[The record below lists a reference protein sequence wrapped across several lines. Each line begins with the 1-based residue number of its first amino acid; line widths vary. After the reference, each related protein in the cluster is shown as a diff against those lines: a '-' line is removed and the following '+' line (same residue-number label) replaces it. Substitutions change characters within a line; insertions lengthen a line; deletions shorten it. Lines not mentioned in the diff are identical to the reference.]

1 MMGVDPNY
9 IDDGRLRGQDRVSL
23 SSFLANDDRADMGER
38 GQPFFSGRER
48 EIRAFRKTANALA
61 MGKRSNATIVV
72 EGPPGAGKSALL
84 MQFLEEMRHLPNTE
98 AGGRRWLPVPM
109 NGSRA
114 ECPGHIVQAVD
125 EAIALRLA
133 QDCEAARGHLEE
145 QEGASQALSA
155 FLGEAVMRK
164 HGNDIR
170 RAARSLLDRGVAAA
184 GFRVG
189 AASPDESIEAASA
202 RRAPI
207 WADWQIVLLIDE
219 AQGIS
224 DGVPGGVPGTL
235 SSIHQGFAATPIS
248 FCAFGLPGTWNAL
261 SKVDVSRTS
270 SFHDLTL
277 AGLDDAEAR
286 MAVDRC
292 FERFGVRNAEA
303 WAEAIIDR
311 SAGWP
316 QHLSA
321 YLNGALSVL
330 QERAGVGDEIGSVRG
345 GSLRSAIALGDAS
358 RRDYYR
364 RRLQRLNRGNARHR
378 AYGIDVARWLRGAN
392 RTLQAHDALERLG
405 GEHGLSDEAG
415 TAFLDAAKHSGLF
428 AEDADGN
435 LTTPIPSF
443 VGHLLGDPLPD
454 IAEPHPV
461 PGPSQGRS
469 ATHGS

>member
-1 MMGVDPNY
+1 MVIDPNY
-9 IDDGRLRGQDRVSL
+9 RDDGRLRPQDEVPL
-23 SSFLANDDRADMGER
+23 PVFLANDDRADMGER

-48 EIRAFRKTANALA
+48 EIQAFRKTANALA
-61 MGKRSNATIVV
+61 MGKRGNATLVV

-84 MQFLEEMRHLPNTE
+84 MQFVEEMRHLPNTE

-114 ECPGHIVQAVD
+114 ECPSHIVQAVD

-133 QDCEAARGHLEE
+133 QDCEAARDRIEE
-145 QEGASQALSA
+145 QDGAFQALSA

-170 RAARSLLDRGVAAA
+170 RAVRSLLDRGAAAA

-202 RRAPI
+202 RRAPS
-207 WADWQIVLLIDE
+207 WADWQVVLLIDE

-224 DGVPGGVPGTL
+224 DVVPAAVPGTL
-235 SSIHQGFAATPIS
+235 SSIHQGFVATPIS

-261 SKVDVSRTS
+261 SRVNVSRTS
-270 SFHDLTL
+270 SFHDLRL
-277 AGLDDAEAR
+277 AGLEDAQAR

-292 FERFGVRNAEA
+292 FERFGVRDAEA
-303 WAEAIIDR
+303 WAAAILDR
-311 SAGWP
+311 SANWP

-330 QERAGVGDEIGSVRG
+330 QERAGAGDEVGSVRG
-345 GSLRSAIALGDAS
+345 ASLRSAIARGDAA
-358 RRDYYR
+358 RVDYYR
-364 RRLQRLNRGNARHR
+364 QRLQRLDQGNARHR

-392 RTLQAHDALERLG
+392 RTLPAYEALERLG

-415 TAFLDAAKHSGLF
+415 TAFLDAAKHSGLLG
-428 AEDADGN
+428 EDADGN

-443 VGHLLGDPLPD
+443 AGHLLGEELPD
-454 IAEPHPV
+454 VREPHPAL
-461 PGPSQGRS
+461 
-469 ATHGS
+469 ATPAAEA

>member
-1 MMGVDPNY
+1 
-9 IDDGRLRGQDRVSL
+9 
-23 SSFLANDDRADMGER
+23 
-38 GQPFFSGRER
+38 
-48 EIRAFRKTANALA
+48 
-61 MGKRSNATIVV
+61 
-72 EGPPGAGKSALL
+72 
-84 MQFLEEMRHLPNTE
+84 
-98 AGGRRWLPVPM
+98 
-109 NGSRA
+109 
-114 ECPGHIVQAVD
+114 
-125 EAIALRLA
+125 
-133 QDCEAARGHLEE
+133 
-145 QEGASQALSA
+145 
-155 FLGEAVMRK
+155 MRK

-202 RRAPI
+202 GRAPI

-330 QERAGVGDEIGSVRG
+330 QERAGAGDEIGSVRG

-378 AYGIDVARWLRGAN
+378 AYGIDVARWLRGEN

-469 ATHGS
+469 ATHGP